1 MALVFKDRVKE
12 TSTTSGT
19 GTLTLSGAVS
29 GYQSF
34 SVIGDGNTTYYS
46 IVDTLTGDWET
57 GIGTYTS
64 SGTTLARTT
73 VLESS
78 NSNSA
83 VNLAGNVVEV
93 FVTYVADKAVSTDT
107 LPPAPTVPTLVRS
120 GPLTLATSMSY
131 AHGQGSTPDLVY
143 LEVVGTDGRKYPRIW
158 MSEEDE
164 NVHYVVVSADSTN
177 LYAVASVVSDYT
189 EAGDIDIPT
198 SVANSYL
205 VGIWFS

>member
-19 GTLTLSGAVS
+19 GTLTLGGAVS

-46 IVDTLTGDWET
+46 IVDAITGDWET

-83 VNLAGNVVEV
+83 VNLAGNEVEV
-93 FVTYVADKAVSTDT
+93 FVTYIADKAVSTDT
-107 LPPAPTVPTLVRS
+107 LPTVPTLVRS
-120 GPLTLATSMSY
+120 GSLTLATSMSY

-143 LEVVGTDGRKYPRIW
+143 LEVVGTDGRTYPRMW

-164 NVHYVVVSADSTN
+164 NVHYVVVSADDTN
-177 LYAVASVVSDYT
+177 FYSVANNVSDYT
-189 EAGDIDIPT
+189 EAGDGNIPS

-205 VGIWFS
+205 VGVWFS

>member
-19 GTLTLSGAVS
+19 GTLTLGGAVS

-46 IVDTLTGDWET
+46 IVDTITGDWET

-83 VNLAGNVVEV
+83 VNLAGNEVEV
-93 FVTYVADKAVSTDT
+93 FVTYLADKAVSTDT
-107 LPPAPTVPTLVRS
+107 LPSGPTLVRS
-120 GPLTLATSMSY
+120 GSLTLAVSMSY

-143 LEVVGTDGRKYPRIW
+143 LEVVGTDGKKYPRMW

-164 NVHYVVVSADSTN
+164 NVHYVAVSADSTN
-177 LYAVASVVSDYT
+177 FYAVANAVADYT
-189 EAGDIDIPT
+189 EAGDGNIPT
-198 SVANSYL
+198 SVAASYL